1 MARTAAGAQVMV
13 DLARD
18 HGVSADVALRDT
30 GLTAALLSDPR
41 TQITARQEFSVVTN
55 IVAALGSPEG
65 LGVEAGLRFDL
76 PSYGAFAFAVM
87 SSTTVR
93 SAVDLVL
100 SSLSLTFAFSTV
112 SPRSGPLETR
122 FVFGATDIPAPLRR
136 FVVERDIAGVRC
148 LQREIFPDPPP
159 LAVQFGFPAPRS
171 ISRYQEA
178 FGVRPVFDAP
188 ESAIITDNDLLD
200 LPLPPANQ
208 RIQQLAMAQCDALLN
223 HRQTRIGV
231 SRQVRD
237 LLAASVA
244 DPPDARAVAVRL
256 NISDRTLRQRLS
268 AEGTT
273 FRALLEEI
281 REGFAEAFL
290 ANGLPVAEVS
300 RRLGYQEVSSFS
312 QAFRRWKGISPRTY
326 RALTLSARPSSNGKS
341 NAHNVFSA

>member
-1 MARTAAGAQVMV
+1 MPRTAAGAQVMV

-18 HGVSADVALRDT
+18 HGLSATAALRDT
-30 GLTAALLSDPR
+30 GLTAALLADPR
-41 TQITARQEFSVVTN
+41 TKITARQEFAVVTN
-55 IVAALGSPEG
+55 IVAALGNSDG
-65 LGVEAGLRFDL
+65 IGVEAGLRFDL

-112 SPRSGPLETR
+112 SRRPGPGETH
-122 FVFGATDIPAPLRR
+122 FVFCAPDIPGRLRR

-148 LQREIFPDPPP
+148 LQKEIFHDPPP
-159 LAVQFGFPAPRS
+159 LTVHFGFPPPRTRD
-171 ISRYQEA
+171 RYEEA
-178 FGVRPVFDAP
+178 FGVCPVFDAA
-188 ESAIITDNDLLD
+188 ESAIVADNELLD
-200 LPLPPANQ
+200 LPFPPAHQ
-208 RIQQLAMAQCDALLN
+208 RIQQLAIAQCADLLD
-223 HRQTRIGV
+223 HRQARTGF

-237 LLAASVA
+237 MLAACIS
-244 DPPDARAVAVRL
+244 DPPDAHAMAATL

-273 FRALLEEI
+273 YRSLLEEI

-312 QAFRRWKGISPRTY
+312 QAFRRWKGISPRAY
-326 RALTLSARPSSNGKS
+326 RAFTTARPLSDG
-341 NAHNVFSA
+341 